1 MAARVITEVMVKV
14 VVLDVDMGMVIGDT
28 GDPTMDTGDISRVN
42 LSHANNCN
50 SSCDTNFCRD

>member
-14 VVLDVDMGMVIGDT
+14 PVLDVDGDT